1 MNMPVQVGVVPR
13 FDVDG
18 EPAADPPAGHQRRD
32 RAGHRHEAAR
42 PIVARRPGASAKAER
57 VGLPRGPRTAA
68 AADAAALVGRD
79 EERRMLDAVLSE
91 AAAHGGGL
99 VLRGDPG
106 IGKTALLSAAVARGE
121 ELGYR
126 VLVSTGVEAEA
137 HLPFAGLH
145 ELIRPLLGSAG
156 TLPPVQRRALLSAFG
171 QADDPAP
178 EPFLIGLAA
187 LSLLTTHAA
196 RRPIVLVAD
205 DVQWLDHATQDTL
218 AFLARRLES
227 DPVLIVGAVQSG
239 HDTAFGAASSRQLVV
254 RELDD
259 LAARE
264 LLARHAADLDPTARE
279 SILRQALGNPL
290 ALVELPAV
298 WRSPA
303 LRPEFNS
310 AVVPLSARLEQAF
323 AARLDEL
330 PGATRDALLVAA
342 LNNDGSLS
350 EVVAATAVLNAAA
363 GASDALEPAVAAG
376 LITVDA
382 VHVRFRHPLVRSGV
396 LQTESGRR
404 RQKAHAALAQIM
416 TDEPSRRIWHRAQAT
431 IGHDDRVADELEE
444 NHIASIRRGSV
455 AAAIGALERSAQLTS
470 DSNARGRRL
479 LLAAEHAFGLGR
491 ADTVHRLLDAAARN
505 TLTDLEIARM
515 AWLSEIFND
524 GVPGDAR
531 RIRQLCEMAE
541 RSAAAG
547 DSSLALNLLHGAAMR
562 SWWARTDPQA
572 SAQVVRT
579 LLAVQPSSPDARFV
593 AALAVADPIGS
604 STAVRATLDR
614 VVLETVTDPDS
625 LRLLGQ
631 AAHAIGAPVR
641 AMDYLDRAECRLRE
655 QGRLGLLSH
664 VFGMVLHD
672 RIELGFWSHAEASMD
687 EARRLSGET
696 GQPIWDI
703 GTHIAQGMSAG
714 LRGDAATAHAA
725 ATEVELVA
733 SRRGLNDLLACVQL
747 ARGYAYLGES
757 RYHEAYSA
765 LRRMFDPADPAFHQ
779 VERFRAVMY
788 LAEAAVH
795 CDRGTEAAEVL
806 DDLRAVA
813 DRSASTTLRH
823 QLAYADAVLAEDG
836 AAEERFQLALAGDLV
851 RWPWHRARLELAY
864 GTWLRRQRRVSES
877 REPLRSALGVL
888 TAIGADCWA
897 DQARGQLRA
906 AGERATGD
914 ERLAAHDLLSAQ
926 ELLIAQLASTGL
938 SNRQIGERLFLSP
951 RTVGTHLY
959 RIFPKL
965 DVTSRSQLAARL
977 DHR

>member
-1 MNMPVQVGVVPR
+1 MPVHVGMRPR
-13 FDVDG
+13 VDVD
-18 EPAADPPAGHQRRD
+18 PATDVSGLCGRRGAAAPAG
-32 RAGHRHEAAR
+32 
-42 PIVARRPGASAKAER
+42 
-57 VGLPRGPRTAA
+57 
-68 AADAAALVGRD
+68 LVGRD
-79 EERRMLDAVLSE
+79 EDLRTLEAALSD

-106 IGKTALLSAAVARGE
+106 IGKTALLSAAIARGQ
-121 ELGYR
+121 ELGRR
-126 VLVSTGVEAEA
+126 VLVTTGVQAEA

-156 TLPPVQRRALLSAFG
+156 TLPPMQRRALLSAFG

-187 LSLLTTHAA
+187 LGLLSAHAA
-196 RRPIVLVAD
+196 RRPIVLAAD
-205 DVQWLDHATQDTL
+205 DLQWLDQATQDTL

-239 HDTAFGAASSRQLVV
+239 HDAAFVGASSRQLVV
-254 RELDD
+254 RGLDD
-259 LAARE
+259 RASRE
-264 LLARHAADLDPTARE
+264 LLERHGADLDLPARK
-279 SILRQALGNPL
+279 SILRQAQGNPL

-310 AVVPLSARLEQAF
+310 EVVPLSARLEQAF

-330 PGATRDALLVAA
+330 PRVTRDALLVAA
-342 LNNDGSLS
+342 LDKDGSLT
-350 EVVAATAVLNAAA
+350 EIVAATAILNAAA
-363 GASDALEPAVAAG
+363 GASDALEPAVAVG
-376 LITVDA
+376 LISVGA
-382 VHVRFRHPLVRSGV
+382 VRVRFRHPLVRSGV
-396 LQTESGRR
+396 LQTESARR

-431 IGHDDRVADELEE
+431 IGHDDRVADELEQ
-444 NHIASIRRGSV
+444 NHIASIGRGSV
-455 AAAIGALERSAQLTS
+455 ATAISALERSAQLTS
-470 DSNARGRRL
+470 DSSTRGRRL

-491 ADTVHRLLDAAARN
+491 ADTVHRLLEAAARN
-505 TLTDLEIARM
+505 TLSELEVARM

-531 RIRQLCEMAE
+531 RIRQLCEVAE

-547 DSSLALNLLHGAAMR
+547 DTSLALNLLHGAAMR
-562 SWWARTDPQA
+562 TWWARTTPEA

-579 LLAVQPSSPDARFV
+579 LLAVESGSSDARFV

-604 STAVRATLDR
+604 SAAVRAALDR

-672 RIELGFWSHAEASMD
+672 RLELGFWSHAEASMD

-703 GTHIAQGMSAG
+703 GTRIAQGMSAG

-733 SRRGLNDLLACVQL
+733 SRRGLNELLACVQL
-747 ARGYAYLGES
+747 ARGYAYLAEY
-757 RYHEAYSA
+757 RFDEAYCA
-765 LRRMFDPADPAFHQ
+765 LRRVFDPADPAFHQ

-788 LAEAAVH
+788 LAEAAAH
-795 CDRGTEAAEVL
+795 CDRGTEAADVL
-806 DDLRAVA
+806 DGLRGVA
-813 DRSASTTLRH
+813 QRSASTTLRH
-823 QLAYADAVLAEDG
+823 QLAYADAVLADDR
-836 AAEERFQLALAGDLV
+836 AAEERFHTALAGDLV

-864 GTWLRRQRRVSES
+864 GTWLRRQRRVAES

-888 TAIGADCWA
+888 TAIGAASWA

-906 AGERATGD
+906 AGERTGD
-914 ERLAAHDLLSAQ
+914 ERLAPHELLSAQ
-926 ELLIAQLASTGL
+926 ELLIAQLASEGL

-965 DVTSRSQLAARL
+965 DVTSRAQLAARL
-977 DHR
+977 NHR